1 MNQGSFRTGTGGD
14 SEAKSMPH
22 NFSSS
27 AESELPALLLP
38 VDEQAGTC
46 SHIGH
51 NAYDTVM
58 FRAMAK

>member
-1 MNQGSFRTGTGGD
+1 
-14 SEAKSMPH
+14 MPH